1 MAVATLGC
9 AMLAGGDALSGSTD
23 ALLGDLLAVLGAATA
38 AGYLLVGR
46 RMRESLPLTP
56 NRKLDRK
63 ALRAEVLL

>member
-38 AGYLLVGR
+38 WWLKEYLAR
-46 RMRESLPLTP
+46 R
-56 NRKLDRK
+56 DV
-63 ALRAEVLL
+63 ALEPYRP